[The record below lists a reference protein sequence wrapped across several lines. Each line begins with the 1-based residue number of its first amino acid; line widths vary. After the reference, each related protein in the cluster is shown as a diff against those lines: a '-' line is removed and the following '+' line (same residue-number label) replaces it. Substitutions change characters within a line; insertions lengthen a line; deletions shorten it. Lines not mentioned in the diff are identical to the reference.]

1 MPYKNKEDEKKNKR
15 EYYKN
20 NREKISKRRKLNYN
34 NNPEKMRERAIQYY
48 KDNWEKNK
56 KRCREYRR
64 NNPKK
69 SRENYIRWYKNN
81 PERKTEL
88 DTRWHRNKRKTDLK
102 YNLSIKIGNKIR
114 RSLKRNAKSGKHWED
129 IVGYTVEDL
138 EKRLR
143 KTMPKEYTW
152 KDFKNGELHIDHI
165 IPISA
170 FNYTKSEHI
179 DFKRCWALKNLRLL
193 PAKENLI
200 KHNKLIKSFQ
210 PSLKIS
216 I

>member
-1 MPYKNKEDEKKNKR
+1 M
-15 EYYKN
+15 
-20 NREKISKRRKLNYN
+20 
-34 NNPEKMRERAIQYY
+34 
-48 KDNWEKNK
+48 
-56 KRCREYRR
+56 
-64 NNPKK
+64 
-69 SRENYIRWYKNN
+69 
-81 PERKTEL
+81 
-88 DTRWHRNKRKTDLK
+88 
-102 YNLSIKIGNKIR
+102 
-114 RSLKRNAKSGKHWED
+114 KRNAKSGKHWED